1 MIAINLY
8 LRVFIISPMTKIK
21 AIFFDIDGTLVSF
34 ETHKVPQATI
44 DAIGE
49 LRKKGIKVFVATG
62 RMLSMVDVLGDIPF
76 DGYISYNGA
85 YCVDEQRNEIFAN
98 PFPKEDLEILVRH
111 LEKDPFAVSF
121 MGRHEMTVN
130 LLSERVVAVANH
142 IDVEPPRLENPW
154 DTIQGDVFQ
163 FCIYVD
169 EDKEKWLMENVL
181 VNHESNRWTP
191 LFADVNVKG
200 NTKQS
205 GINQILTHYN
215 IDLSE
220 TMAFGD
226 GGNDIPMLKHVAI
239 GVAMGNAGDSVKQAA
254 DYITDTVDNDGIR
267 KALMHFGLL

>member
-1 MIAINLY
+1 M
-8 LRVFIISPMTKIK
+8 SKIK

-34 ETHKVPQATI
+34 NTHKVPQSAI
-44 DAIGE
+44 DALAE
-49 LRKKGIKVFVATG
+49 LRKKGIKIFVATG
-62 RMLSMVDVLGDIPF
+62 RMLSMVNVLDGIAF

-85 YCVDEQRNEIFAN
+85 YCVDEQHNEIYAN
-98 PFPKEDLEILVRH
+98 PFQKEDLEALVKH
-111 LEKDPFAVSF
+111 LEHDSFAVSF

-130 LLSERVVAVANH
+130 TLNDRVTSVANH
-142 IDVEPPRLENPW
+142 IDVDPPRVEDPW
-154 DTIQGDVFQ
+154 TTIRNDIFQ

-205 GINQILTHYN
+205 GIDQILKHYN
-215 IDLSE
+215 IKLSE

-226 GGNDIPMLKHVAI
+226 GGNDIPMLKHAAI
-239 GVAMGNAGDSVKQAA
+239 GVAMGNAGENVKQAA
-254 DYITDTVDNDGIR
+254 DYITDTVENDGIR
-267 KALMHFGLL
+267 NALIHFGLL